1 MVKKKPHG
9 GSIDGIDISAAITS
23 STLRAS
29 TPPLLCGNTSASK
42 PIVASPLTRN
52 HSLKYTGGAL
62 HLANPVSFDHNYRN
76 TCKKMGSSGDLS
88 RSLVDDEQIKQRIG
102 GCQRSQS
109 FRLRTI
115 QKIRSNSPEPGPST
129 PPISI
134 PNARPIIVRRRDKSS
149 DDDDDDDY
157 QDTTDGTDVPSIYCT
172 PPKSSEFLKIPKGM
186 DYNTVSGNQPQQLQ
200 NLTSSSI
207 AKSRSM
213 VNLMV
218 ENEKVSA
225 PVGRKVLASQ
235 ARMRSFLLGSVSR
248 TSLLGVE
255 ELQRFFPDRHLR
267 IFVGTWNMN
276 GASPPRHLADFLLP
290 ENIEYVPDILVI
302 GTQETFAERTE
313 WEIRL
318 QDTLGPSHV
327 LFTSHYLGTLHL
339 TIFIRRDLIWFC
351 SLPDVDSFNTRP
363 GAQFK
368 TKGAVAVALIVF
380 GTSFLFIN
388 SHLTAHEENV
398 KDRVNDIKRLNAMLN
413 IPKFLPIRKRGTTLT
428 DNFDVVFWC
437 GDLNFRLEESRDVV
451 IQKIF
456 DGEPVLQ
463 YDQLNHLRLESRII
477 FKGFDESRIK
487 FPPTYK
493 YDLGTN
499 HFDTSSK
506 QRTPAYTDRI
516 LFKATNTSIKP
527 LYYDSVQGVCTSDHK
542 PVWGMWEVQL
552 RPGKDS
558 IPLAGGLFD
567 REVYLE
573 GLKRR
578 SEALQPSLNGKYSSN
593 PMCNMQ

>member
-1 MVKKKPHG
+1 
-9 GSIDGIDISAAITS
+9 AITS

-115 QKIRSNSPEPGPST
+115 QKIR
-129 PPISI
+129 
-134 PNARPIIVRRRDKSS
+134 R
-149 DDDDDDDY
+149 
-157 QDTTDGTDVPSIYCT
+157 
-172 PPKSSEFLKIPKGM
+172 M

-567 REVYLE
+567 REIQAGIHFLVFGLLAYVHIFMYKAFNSALRLSTTTLE
-573 GLKRR
+573 VAVINSATNFLITGLFGYILFG
-578 SEALQPSLNGKYSSN
+578 ESLKLSWWIGIS
-593 PMCNMQ
+593 